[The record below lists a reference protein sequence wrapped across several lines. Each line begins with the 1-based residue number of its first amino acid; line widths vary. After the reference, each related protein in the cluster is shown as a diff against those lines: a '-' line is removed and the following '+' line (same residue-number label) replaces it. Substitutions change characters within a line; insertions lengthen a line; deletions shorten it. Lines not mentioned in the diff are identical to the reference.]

1 MAGQLGRITEHHAG
15 PRRAWN
21 CFELLRRRSSRR
33 EADYLDDLVNTELEF
48 VRQLPQPQRDR
59 PAEAL
64 ALLAL
69 LAQDH
74 RNYGR
79 GWISRRELRD
89 RTERT
94 LADLDAM
101 RQIPAQQPLH

>member
-1 MAGQLGRITEHHAG
+1 MAGQSSGIPGHQAEQ
-15 PRRAWN
+15 RRGWN
-21 CFELLRRRSSRR
+21 RFESLRRRSGRR

-48 VRQLPQPQRDR
+48 IRQLPEQQRGR

-74 RNYGR
+74 RHYGR
-79 GWISRRELRD
+79 GWISRRELRH
-89 RTERT
+89 RIERT
-94 LADLDAM
+94 LTDLDAI
-101 RQIPAQQPLH
+101 RQVPVEQPL